1 MKFDTTDKLGKVLKS
16 HGKDGELIISADKGF
31 SEDFLKMESIFIEI
45 NGGLVPFFIEHIMLK
60 SAQTAILKLEDI
72 NSIEEANELTGC
84 SWCLPIKEWEKL
96 KQSEAGSYGTLEG
109 FSLIDQND
117 NEIGIIEGILEIPSN
132 TLVQVR
138 YGENLIEVPV
148 NEETIYHID
157 EANRIIKNNIPEGLL
172 EL

>member
-16 HGKDGELIISADKGF
+16 HGKEGELVISSEKGL
-31 SEDFLKMESIFIEI
+31 SEEYLEMESMFIEI

-60 SAQTAILKLEDI
+60 STQTAILKLEDI
-72 NSIEEANELTGC
+72 NSIEEANELAGC
-84 SWCLPIKEWEKL
+84 SWCLPLKEWEKL
-96 KQSEAGSYGTLEG
+96 KQNETGPYETLEG
-109 FSLIDQND
+109 FTLIDQDD

-132 TLVQVR
+132 TLLQVR
-138 YGENLIEVPV
+138 YGENLVEIPV

-157 EANRIIKNNIPEGLL
+157 KANRIIKNNIPEGLL